1 MHLCRKK
8 NCCNVLAVEYT
19 NGKPYGDAYKL
30 PDLSKLTKRKNHNKI
45 SGKKRTGQP
54 GNSVEIDTVTRVRVL
69 RSNSD
74 SNTVK

>member
-1 MHLCRKK
+1 M
-8 NCCNVLAVEYT
+8 
-19 NGKPYGDAYKL
+19 
-30 PDLSKLTKRKNHNKI
+30 PDLSKLTKRKNNNKI

-74 SNTVK
+74 SNTAK